1 MPGGASSR
9 LSRFEKSRFVGARDT
24 MIVYD
29 CDDADQLAR
38 LEARLGDDDLLGRN
52 LIQSFG
58 PDTLAEARNRGF
70 RPAGARGRW

>member
-1 MPGGASSR
+1 MSGTASSR
-9 LSRFEKSRFVGARDT
+9 LPRFEKSRFIGARDT

-38 LEARLGDDDLLGRN
+38 IESRLGDDDLLGRN

-70 RPAGARGRW
+70 RLASC

>member
-1 MPGGASSR
+1 
-9 LSRFEKSRFVGARDT
+9 

-29 CDDADQLAR
+29 CDDAGQFAR
-38 LEARLGDDDLLGRN
+38 LEARLGDDNLLGRN

-70 RPAGARGRW
+70 RPVGARRRL